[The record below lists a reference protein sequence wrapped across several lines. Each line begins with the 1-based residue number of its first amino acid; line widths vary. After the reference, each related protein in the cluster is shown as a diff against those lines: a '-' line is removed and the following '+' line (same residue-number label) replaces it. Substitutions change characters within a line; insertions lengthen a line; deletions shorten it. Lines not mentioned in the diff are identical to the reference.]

1 MAKTSLKQNPDRV
14 IRVTKKTLKFWRD
27 NLCRRSWNTEWPA
40 GEVIQEVAKTFGVAG
55 TRYEVALKL
64 VNSEPDRAREA
75 GEGGGLGEPPGG
87 PYLDAILFADGVEQC
102 VLPPER
108 EQLDGEYVFRDSV
121 MNRDIRVL
129 VKGPDVKK
137 HVVHK
142 DGYKTEWWMED
153 GMVCVN
159 VYERDK
165 GINKATIEA
174 AEADPTKIVWKTKPR
189 LEWIFGKV
197 PGNNILGNAAIYL
210 DQAIMY
216 AKNPPNA

>member
-1 MAKTSLKQNPDRV
+1 MTEAKQKPDRV
-14 IRVTKKTLKFWRD
+14 IRVTKKTLKFWRE
-27 NLCRRSWNTEWPA
+27 NLARKSWNPEYPA

-75 GEGGGLGEPPGG
+75 GGGLGEPSGG
-87 PYLDAILFADGVEQC
+87 PYLDAIVFADGSEQC

-121 MNRDIRVL
+121 ENRDIRVL

-137 HVVHK
+137 HVLHR
-142 DGYKTEWWMED
+142 DGWKTEWWMED
-153 GMVCVN
+153 GEVCVS
-159 VYERDK
+159 VYRKEFSPSGPFYSDK
-165 GINKATIEA
+165 
-174 AEADPTKIVWKTKPR
+174 PC
-189 LEWIFGKV
+189 LEWSFPKV

-210 DQAIMY
+210 DQAILY
-216 AKNPPNA
+216 AKNPPN